1 MPERLTL
8 RIVLVSP
15 ETPVGVGAAPRVH
28 VVCYDGRAQEV
39 SL

>member
-15 ETPVGVGAAPRVH
+15 EAPVGVGEATMAR

-39 SL
+39 TL